1 MLFAIQDLR
10 TVNSNEEEGAYVL
23 FLEDVSRF
31 NALFSKASKQTR
43 NIFICTKQNC
53 FLNDINMSSDVL
65 SLRQIMSN
73 APVLE
78 I

>member
-1 MLFAIQDLR
+1 MIHDLW
-10 TVNSNEEEGAYVL
+10 TVNSNEEEEANVL

-43 NIFICTKQNC
+43 NIFICTKQNS
-53 FLNDINMSSDVL
+53 FHIDINISSDML
-65 SLRQIMSN
+65 SLRQIILN
-73 APVLE
+73 APILE